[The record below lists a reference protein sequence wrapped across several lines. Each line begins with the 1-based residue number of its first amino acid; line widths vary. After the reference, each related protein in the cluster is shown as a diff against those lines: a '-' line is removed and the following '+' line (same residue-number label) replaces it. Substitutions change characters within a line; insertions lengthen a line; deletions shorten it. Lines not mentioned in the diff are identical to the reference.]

1 MPLLPLKI
9 PSDFPDPAVTLAFIL
24 GSRGIGNCLTIS
36 LILSL
41 SVRLRANPE
50 TAPTRPDH
58 LTEMSVVHIQPGAG
72 NNENAAYHHLPSHVS

>member
-58 LTEMSVVHIQPGAG
+58 LTEMSVVGDCD
-72 NNENAAYHHLPSHVS
+72 VCM

>member
-1 MPLLPLKI
+1 MQLLPLKI
-9 PSDFPDPAVTLAFIL
+9 PSDFPDPAVTLASIL

-58 LTEMSVVHIQPGAG
+58 LTEMSVVGLQIRLVLWMVAKI
-72 NNENAAYHHLPSHVS
+72 

>member
-1 MPLLPLKI
+1 MQLLPLKI

-41 SVRLRANPE
+41 SVRLRADPE
-50 TAPTRPDH
+50 TAPTHPDH
-58 LTEMSVVHIQPGAG
+58 MTEMSVVALYRANFSVLFVLSFIII
-72 NNENAAYHHLPSHVS
+72 

>member
-9 PSDFPDPAVTLAFIL
+9 PSDFPDPALTLAVTP
-24 GSRGIGNCLTIS
+24 GSQGIGNCLTIS

-50 TAPTRPDH
+50 TALTRPDH
-58 LTEMSVVHIQPGAG
+58 LTEMSVVVKQCISQC
-72 NNENAAYHHLPSHVS
+72 VSQCNSSVLIE

>member
-1 MPLLPLKI
+1 MPVLPLKI
-9 PSDFPDPAVTLAFIL
+9 PSDFPDPAVTLAVTPS
-24 GSRGIGNCLTIS
+24 SRGIGNCLTIS

-58 LTEMSVVHIQPGAG
+58 LTEMSVVAG
-72 NNENAAYHHLPSHVS
+72 RQSNSHEEILL